1 MPFFW
6 RQLPNIRYKPR
17 PVLVPGEDHLGAC
30 ERHFEEQIAKYGR
43 QVLVNLVNSSKISFK
58 YG

>member
-17 PVLVPGEDHLGAC
+17 PELIPGRDHLNAC
-30 ERHFEEQIAKYGR
+30 NRHFDEQIEKYGK
-43 QVLVNLVNSSKISFK
+43 QVLVNLVSI
-58 YG
+58 